1 MTFFKEN
8 VYDFGYLLRT
18 LTLTLLLQC
27 NFNIRSGFPDFPKHQ
42 IWLDWAIVL
51 TRRGL
56 TIAERG
62 FLSLHRC
69 VSCSLRLDRTR
80 LLLSSL

>member
-42 IWLDWAIVL
+42 IWL

-56 TIAERG
+56 TTAERG
-62 FLSLHRC
+62 FLSLHRR
-69 VSCSLRLDRTR
+69 VSCSLRLDRTG